1 MSMDGVLSTIPYK
14 VFFTTIGV
22 NLEEVLQKN
31 KDSHEIRMAEID
43 IKTDYSHIQLEK
55 LINIKKLGQGQFG
68 KVYLVHEKETQ
79 EIYALK
85 EILKGRVY

>member
-43 IKTDYSHIQLEK
+43 IKTDYSHI
-55 LINIKKLGQGQFG
+55 
-68 KVYLVHEKETQ
+68 
-79 EIYALK
+79 
-85 EILKGRVY
+85 